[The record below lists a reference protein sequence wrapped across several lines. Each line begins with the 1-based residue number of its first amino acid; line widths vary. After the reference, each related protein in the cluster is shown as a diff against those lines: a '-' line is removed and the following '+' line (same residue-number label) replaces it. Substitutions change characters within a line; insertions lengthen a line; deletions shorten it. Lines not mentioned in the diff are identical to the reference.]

1 MFQTK
6 LGSSVIRCL
15 TRQRHQAW
23 KCQFS
28 SSSTNSQKV
37 LVETG
42 NDRIS
47 VVGLNRPPVNSLNLE
62 FMEDIIAALDQVE
75 KDSKGMIL
83 TSANKSIFCAGLDL
97 KGKVELMT
105 RLFKITF

>member
-1 MFQTK
+1 MTASQVGRHGNYLNIMEK
-6 LGSSVIRCL
+6 YLLINCL
-15 TRQRHQAW
+15 
-23 KCQFS
+23 
-28 SSSTNSQKV
+28 
-37 LVETG
+37 
-42 NDRIS
+42 S
-47 VVGLNRPPVNSLNLE
+47 VVSLNRPPVNSLNLE

-105 RLFKITF
+105 RFFKITF